1 MGGGRRGTVWL
12 VMGLIADG
20 VDGFGRDA
28 IGWITVRD
36 GGADGRYG
44 REGVRDGD

>member
-12 VMGLIADG
+12 VMGLI
-20 VDGFGRDA
+20 
-28 IGWITVRD
+28 GWITVSD

-44 REGVRDGD
+44 REGVRDGFRGD